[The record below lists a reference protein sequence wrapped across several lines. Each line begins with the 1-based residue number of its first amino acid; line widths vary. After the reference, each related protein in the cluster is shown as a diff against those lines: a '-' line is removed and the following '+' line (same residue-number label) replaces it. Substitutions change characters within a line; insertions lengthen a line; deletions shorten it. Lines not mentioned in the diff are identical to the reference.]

1 MTPNT
6 SASSGARSGVLAV
19 RKPKAL
25 ERGARVALF
34 APASPG
40 SEEKVKAGTAE
51 LRRLGF
57 RAEPPAAQ
65 EPEGYFAANAE
76 GRRGEFLRLLD
87 DASVDGLIGLRGGYG
102 ANYLLDASLASAVG
116 EPKVVIGFSD
126 LTSLQ
131 IFLWQQCRWVT
142 FYGPMVAAGFDG
154 GAGARGGYDEQ
165 SLRASVSEAD
175 GGWSTS
181 LIGEALVAGEAEGR
195 LLGGAMTLVE
205 ATFGTP
211 WELDTRGAILVLEDR
226 AMKPYQVDRVLMH
239 FKQAGK
245 LDGVKGIVLGD
256 FPECEPPVAGSPTVR
271 DVCARI
277 LGPLGV
283 PVVFGAPVGHTLR
296 PMLTIP
302 LGVNARLHAQGDGT
316 LEILEAA
323 VTR

>member
-1 MTPNT
+1 MR
-6 SASSGARSGVLAV
+6 SGAAM

-25 ERGARVALF
+25 ERGARVAVF
-34 APASPG
+34 APASAG
-40 SEEKVKAGTAE
+40 SEAKAAAGVAE

-57 RAEPPAAQ
+57 AAEMPVTQ
-65 EPEGYFAANAE
+65 QSEGYFAASAE
-76 GRRGEFLRLLD
+76 ARRAEFVRLLGD
-87 DASVDGLIGLRGGYG
+87 KQVDGLIGLRGGYG
-102 ANYLLDASLASAVG
+102 SNYLLDGSLASAAS
-116 EPKVVIGFSD
+116 EPKAVIGFSD
-126 LTSLQ
+126 LSSLQ
-131 IFLWQQCRWVT
+131 IFFWQQCRWVT
-142 FYGPMVAAGFDG
+142 LYGPMVAAGFDV
-154 GAGARGGYDEQ
+154 GAGAPGGYDEA
-165 SLRASVSEAD
+165 SLLNAVRKTD
-175 GGWSTS
+175 GGWGIP
-181 LIGEALVAGEAEGR
+181 LRGEALFGGESEGR
-195 LLGGAMTLVE
+195 LLGGAMTMVE

-211 WELDTRGAILVLEDR
+211 WELDTRGAILILEDR
-226 AMKPYQVDRVLMH
+226 GMRPYQVDRVLMH

-302 LGVNARLHAQGDGT
+302 LGVNARLHAQGEGT

>member
-1 MTPNT
+1 M
-6 SASSGARSGVLAV
+6 
-19 RKPKAL
+19 
-25 ERGARVALF
+25 
-34 APASPG
+34 
-40 SEEKVKAGTAE
+40 
-51 LRRLGF
+51 
-57 RAEPPAAQ
+57 AQ
-65 EPEGYFAANAE
+65 PSEGYFAASSEA
-76 GRRGEFLRLLD
+76 RRAEFLRLLG
-87 DASVDGLIGLRGGYG
+87 DAKVDGLIGLRGGYG
-102 ANYLLDASLASAVG
+102 ATYLLDASLASGVG

-131 IFLWQQCRWVT
+131 IFLWQQFRWVT
-142 FYGPMVAAGFDG
+142 FYGPMAAAGFDG
-154 GAGARGGYDEQ
+154 GAGAPGGYDER
-165 SLRASVSEAD
+165 SLRSSISEVDAGWKVS
-175 GGWSTS
+175 
-181 LIGEALVAGEAEGR
+181 LCGEALVNGEAEGR

-271 DVCARI
+271 EVCARI

-283 PVVFGAPVGHTLR
+283 PVVFGAPIGHTVR

-302 LGVNARLHAQGDGT
+302 LGVNARLHAQGEGT
-316 LEILEAA
+316 LEMLEAA

>member
-1 MTPNT
+1 MTPNV
-6 SASSGARSGVLAV
+6 SAISGARSDAAV
-19 RKPKAL
+19 SKPKML
-25 ERGARVALF
+25 GRGSRVGVF

-40 SEEKVKAGTAE
+40 SEAKVAAGVAE

-57 RAEPPAAQ
+57 AAEMPTAQ
-65 EPEGYFAANAE
+65 QSEGYFAASTETRRAE
-76 GRRGEFLRLLD
+76 LLRLLA
-87 DASVDGLIGLRGGYG
+87 DANVDALIGLRGGYG
-102 ANYLLDASLASAVG
+102 SNYLLDASLASDAG
-116 EPKVVIGFSD
+116 EAKAVIGYSD

-131 IFLWQQCRWVT
+131 IFLWQQRRWVT
-142 FYGPMVAAGFDG
+142 FYGPMVAAGFDE
-154 GAGARGGYDEQ
+154 GAGVPGGYDEA
-165 SLRASVSEAD
+165 SLRAALGQAE
-175 GGWSTS
+175 GTWSTS
-181 LIGEALVAGEAEGR
+181 LHGAILVAGDAEGR
-195 LLGGAMTLVE
+195 LLGGAMTLIE

-211 WELDTRGAILVLEDR
+211 WELDTRGSILVLEDR

-245 LDGVKGIVLGD
+245 LDGVAGIVLGD

-283 PVVFGAPVGHTLR
+283 PIVFGAPIGHTMR

-302 LGVNARLHAQGDGT
+302 LGVNARLQANGAGN

>member
-6 SASSGARSGVLAV
+6 SAGPGVRSGAAV

-25 ERGARVALF
+25 ERGARVAVF

-40 SEEKVKAGTAE
+40 SEAKAAAGVAE

-57 RAEPPAAQ
+57 VVDPPAAQ
-65 EPEGYFAANAE
+65 HSDGYFAASAE
-76 GRRGEFLRLLD
+76 ARRAEFLRLQG
-87 DASVDGLIGLRGGYG
+87 DAEVDGLIGLRGGYG
-102 ANYLLDASLASAVG
+102 SNYLLDVKLASAVG
-116 EPKVVIGFSD
+116 TPKTVIGFSD

-142 FYGPMVAAGFDG
+142 FYGPMAAAGFDV
-154 GAGARGGYDEQ
+154 GAGDPGGYDER
-165 SLRASVSEAD
+165 SLRLSISEVDA
-175 GGWSTS
+175 GWEIP
-181 LIGEALVAGEAEGR
+181 LHGEALVGGEAEGR
-195 LLGGAMTLVE
+195 LLGGALTLVE
-205 ATFGTP
+205 ATLGTP

-226 AMKPYQVDRVLMH
+226 AMKPYQIDRVLMH

-256 FPECEPPVAGSPTVR
+256 FPECEPPVAGSPSVR

-296 PMLTIP
+296 PMITIP
-302 LGVNARLHAQGDGT
+302 LGVNARLNAKGDGT

>member
-6 SASSGARSGVLAV
+6 SASSGVRADGAV
-19 RKPKAL
+19 RKAKAL
-25 ERGARVALF
+25 ERGARVAVF

-40 SEEKVKAGTAE
+40 SEAKVAAGVAE

-57 RAEPPAAQ
+57 ASELPVAQ
-65 EPEGYFAANAE
+65 RPEGYFAASAE
-76 GRRGEFLRLLD
+76 VRRAEFLQLLGE
-87 DASVDGLIGLRGGYG
+87 AKVDGLIGLRGGYG

-116 EPKVVIGFSD
+116 APKVVIGFSD

-142 FYGPMVAAGFDG
+142 FYGPMAAAGFDA
-154 GAGARGGYDEQ
+154 GAGARGGYDET
-165 SLRASVSEAD
+165 SLRLSIGEAAA
-175 GGWSTS
+175 GWKTS
-181 LIGEALVAGEAEGR
+181 LWGEALVGGEAEGR

-211 WELDTRGAILVLEDR
+211 WELDTRGAILILEDR

-283 PVVFGAPVGHTLR
+283 PVVFGAPIGHTQR

>member
-6 SASSGARSGVLAV
+6 SASSEARSSAV
-19 RKPKAL
+19 ARKAKAL
-25 ERGARVALF
+25 ERGARVAVF

-40 SEEKVKAGTAE
+40 SEAKVKAGIAE

-57 RAEPPAAQ
+57 AADLPVAQRA
-65 EPEGYFAANAE
+65 EGYFAASAE
-76 GRRGEFLRLLD
+76 ARRVEFLRLLGD
-87 DASVDGLIGLRGGYG
+87 TKIDGLIGLRGGYG
-102 ANYLLDASLASAVG
+102 SNYLLDASLASGVG
-116 EPKVVIGFSD
+116 EPKAVMGFSD

-131 IFLWQQCRWVT
+131 IFLWQQFRWVT
-142 FYGPMVAAGFDG
+142 FYGPMVAAGLDA
-154 GAGARGGYDEQ
+154 GAGAAGGYDEK
-165 SLRASVSEAD
+165 SLRSSINELGA
-175 GGWSTS
+175 GWKIS
-181 LIGEALVAGEAEGR
+181 LRGEALVGGEAEGR
-195 LLGGAMTLVE
+195 LLGGAMTMVE

-211 WELDTRGAILVLEDR
+211 WDLDTRGVILILEDR
-226 AMKPYQVDRVLMH
+226 GMKPYQVDRVLMH

-245 LDGVKGIVLGD
+245 LDGVKGVVLGD
-256 FPECEPPVAGSPTVR
+256 FPECEPPIAGSPTVR

-283 PVVFGAPVGHTLR
+283 PVVFGAPVGHTMR

-302 LGVNARLHAQGDGT
+302 LGVNARLHAQGDGS